1 MYGLIFCLV
10 SIVLLHQISLQNH
23 TEIVGSFVTTWQAG
37 MELFESAPGD
47 GSLDCG
53 NGFAFFNQDSEGFA
67 VEGIIGFELAD
78 R

>member
-1 MYGLIFCLV
+1 
-10 SIVLLHQISLQNH
+10 
-23 TEIVGSFVTTWQAG
+23 

-53 NGFAFFNQDSEGFA
+53 NGFTFFNQDSERFA

>member
-1 MYGLIFCLV
+1 
-10 SIVLLHQISLQNH
+10 
-23 TEIVGSFVTTWQAG
+23 

>member
-1 MYGLIFCLV
+1 LVFRLLLIVF
-10 SIVLLHQISLQNH
+10 LHQIPFQNYA
-23 TEIVGSFVTTWQAG
+23 EIVGSFVATWQAG
-37 MELFESAPGD
+37 VELFESAPGD

-53 NGFAFFNQDSEGFA
+53 NGFTFFNQDSERFA